1 MLDTTLCYIEKD
13 SKYLMLHRVKKDK
26 DINKGKWIGVGGKFE
41 EGETADECVVR
52 EVFEETGLTLTEF
65 HMVGLIKFYSETD
78 DIDMYLY
85 KATDFTGE
93 VKTDCDEGVL
103 EWVDKDKVL
112 SLPTWEGDHYFLEP
126 MLEGKTNL
134 NMTLRYDHDVLV
146 EFRDD
151 TKPVEIHTSSLIKN
165 PHGFST
171 RIGGVSDSI
180 YDSLNLGMNRGDSQA
195 RVTENFRRFFET
207 AGIKNP
213 AFVCGEQV
221 HENNVHIATQMD
233 LRKAYGHGDLI
244 KADGYV
250 TNQPN
255 VPLVI
260 FTADCVPILLEDSEN
275 KVVGAVHSGWR
286 STVKD
291 IAGNAIE
298 KMKALGADV
307 SKIKVAIGPAIDKCC
322 FEVGVEVTEAVDK
335 LLNSD
340 ASFFYDEC
348 PNGKYMLDLRGVVR
362 ERFLQLG
369 VLAENIEIVGDCTM
383 CHPNTYFSHRYTNG
397 QRGSLACVIE
407 LS

>member
-1 MLDTTLCYIEKD
+1 ML
-13 SKYLMLHRVKKDK
+13 
-26 DINKGKWIGVGGKFE
+26 
-41 EGETADECVVR
+41 A
-52 EVFEETGLTLTEF
+52 
-65 HMVGLIKFYSETD
+65 
-78 DIDMYLY
+78 
-85 KATDFTGE
+85 
-93 VKTDCDEGVL
+93 
-103 EWVDKDKVL
+103 
-112 SLPTWEGDHYFLEP
+112 
-126 MLEGKTNL
+126 GKTNL

-180 YDSLNLGMNRGDSQA
+180 YDSLNLGMNRGDSKA

-233 LRKAYGHGDLI
+233 LRKAYGPGDLI

-250 TNQPN
+250 TNQSN